1 MTLNTF
7 GLYRQTN
14 ILADFA
20 SNAYSK
26 NGIPQK
32 VFVIREK
39 KIVRLSHSPQ
49 HLKFVKVVEHD
60 ASH

>member
-20 SNAYSK
+20 SLARST
-26 NGIPQK
+26 NGKINIRHWS
-32 VFVIREK
+32 FVVGCVSDE
-39 KIVRLSHSPQ
+39 LLEQQPNSHG
-49 HLKFVKVVEHD
+49 
-60 ASH
+60 

>member
-20 SNAYSK
+20 GNAYSK
-26 NGIPQK
+26 KRQ
-32 VFVIREK
+32 
-39 KIVRLSHSPQ
+39 RLLSKQ
-49 HLKFVKVVEHD
+49 YQVVGCVSD
-60 ASH
+60 

>member
-20 SNAYSK
+20 GNASA
-26 NGIPQK
+26 
-32 VFVIREK
+32 EK
-39 KIVRLSHSPQ
+39 RQRLLAKQ
-49 HLKFVKVVEHD
+49 YQVVGCVSD
-60 ASH
+60 